1 MKISIIIPVYN
12 SNSLSI
18 KVVEDLEKVFID
30 LKYDYEIILVEDGS
44 DDNSWNNIKLVAEK
58 NNKIVA
64 IKFLKNYG
72 QHNAV
77 ICGFRFATGD
87 YCITMDDDLQNPPEE
102 IIKLIDHAI
111 KNESDLV
118 FGEYI
123 RKHTSFI
130 RNIGSKFVGYVVKK
144 IFTTKKSVVNSN
156 FRLIRKDVVKRII
169 EFKVGEPYINGLAL
183 IYSKNPTNVLVKHL
197 PRHDG
202 TSSYTISKIFSLLS
216 AILFNYSS
224 LPLRFV
230 TFVGMIFSL
239 IGFVMG
245 FYFLIDKFINQGT
258 YSGWASMF
266 VLLCFFSGINLL
278 ILGILGEYIIKIVN
292 QTKMTE
298 QYIIDEKINT
308 P

>member
-1 MKISIIIPVYN
+1 MKLSIIIPVYN

-18 KVVEDLEKVFID
+18 KVVEGLEKIFID

-44 DDNSWNNIKLVAEK
+44 NDNSWNNIKLAAEK

-87 YCITMDDDLQNPPEE
+87 YCVTMDDDLQNPPEE

-123 RKHTSFI
+123 RKQTSFI

-144 IFTTKKSVVNSN
+144 IFLTKKNVVNSN

-169 EFKVGEPYINGLAL
+169 EFKVGEPYVNGLAM

-216 AILFNYSS
+216 TILFNYSS

-230 TFVGMIFSL
+230 TFAGMIFSL

-258 YSGWASMF
+258 YSGWASLF
-266 VLLCFFSGINLL
+266 VLLCFFSGLNLL
-278 ILGILGEYIIKIVN
+278 ILGILGEYIIKVIN

-298 QYIIDEKINT
+298 QYIIDEEINT

>member
-12 SNSLSI
+12 SNSLS
-18 KVVEDLEKVFID
+18 KNVVEGLEKVFID

-58 NNKIVA
+58 NSKIVA

-123 RKHTSFI
+123 KKHTSFI
-130 RNIGSKFVGYVVKK
+130 RNIGSKLVGYVVKK
-144 IFTTKKSVVNSN
+144 IFNTKKSLINSN

-169 EFKVGEPYINGLAL
+169 EYKVGEPYINGLAL

-202 TSSYTISKIFSLLS
+202 TQYLKFFHYYQ
-216 AILFNYSS
+216 LFC
-224 LPLRFV
+224 
-230 TFVGMIFSL
+230 L
-239 IGFVMG
+239 ITHH
-245 FYFLIDKFINQGT
+245 YHYDL
-258 YSGWASMF
+258 
-266 VLLCFFSGINLL
+266 
-278 ILGILGEYIIKIVN
+278 
-292 QTKMTE
+292 
-298 QYIIDEKINT
+298 
-308 P
+308 